1 MIDPSFYTVV
11 VPYAKSKGVAD
22 RISVLVFTKG
32 DDDVEV
38 KQLREWKYTQVVKVH
53 SRGSMLRVY
62 GPHGRRPT
70 YSHSCIL
77 ACLPQGEW
85 KGKTAGGCQNE
96 KKTWHKNPFFS
107 LVIPKKEGVE
117 MSIVL
122 MQKKNAM
129 EEILPYQTLPY
140 DFYIGYYLYD
150 ADVETCIGQVPKWK
164 NAVEGT
170 FVLHGTSSSGR

>member
-1 MIDPSFYTVV
+1 MAVS
-11 VPYAKSKGVAD
+11 S
-22 RISVLVFTKG
+22 
-32 DDDVEV
+32 
-38 KQLREWKYTQVVKVH
+38 TQK
-53 SRGSMLRVY
+53 
-62 GPHGRRPT
+62 
-70 YSHSCIL
+70 
-77 ACLPQGEW
+77 GEW

-164 NAVEGT
+164 NAVEGIVPVASALT
-170 FVLHGTSSSGR
+170 IQLTATCGWLHVS